1 MSLGEDIVSA
11 QKFLRSI
18 HSQTANLI
26 ETLDSIM
33 ASHGWAPRYRNVT
46 DGIGPALKAGDNWLM
61 NYLYRIYSHNVAS
74 KDHLVGLIIEFEPS
88 FAGNFSEPVCLAFAA
103 RFNPLIKPIND
114 DDGWID
120 ETDVLTVL
128 EGKKSV
134 TEVAEQNHRLFYP
147 EATTLWGFLIP
158 LCDLHSESDLR
169 TRIVDPLLE
178 ALRTEMAQRF
188 KEAIGDWSDDESD
201 EELNK
206 ALEELS

>member
-33 ASHGWAPRYRNVT
+33 ASHGWAPRYKNVT
-46 DGIGPALKAGDNWLM
+46 DGISPALKAGDNWLM

-74 KDHLVGLIIEFEPS
+74 KDRLVGLIILFEPS
-88 FAGNFSEPVCLAFAA
+88 FAGNFSEPICLAFAA

-114 DDGWID
+114 DGWID

-128 EGKKSV
+128 EGKKTV

-147 EATTLWGFLIP
+147 EAATLWGFLIP
-158 LCDLHSESDLR
+158 LCELHSENDLR
-169 TRIVDPLLE
+169 SRIVEPLLE
-178 ALRTEMAQRF
+178 TLQEEMAQRF
-188 KEAIGDWSDDESD
+188 KEAIGDWIDDDSN
-201 EELNK
+201 EEVNK
-206 ALEELS
+206 ALEELR